1 MYHNHWKRLLCL
13 ALVLTLLM
21 SISAVLAAPYDAKNT
36 ENTYDQTGNQFTP
49 SIDTDLSYDSYACLG
64 DSIAAGFGDY
74 DYYPDDGSLVE
85 DINQEDYSR
94 AYLDSLKWS
103 SIDNYT
109 LYYDDTIPGW
119 ENWPIASYV
128 MYTYYDFT
136 GQQINGVVK
145 YDHRD
150 VDENGETVYLDK
162 NDKPVTVKEG
172 FVPYTRSENTGT
184 ENDFTY
190 MGMRAVDKAYH
201 SIVAKSV
208 GASTLYPLGYSGT
221 RTTEIRGVLDPT
233 YKGDEYLFSYGLVNN
248 YTVKEDGTI
257 DYYTPSAEA
266 DWNHRSYDF
275 VREKYLNAIHNSDL
289 ITLNLGSNDIMTIPV
304 INAMGKMSGTGDA
317 KFVALAKE
325 MLGQSYPEMLNTLF
339 STANTMNNLQ
349 QTLTTLMSLM
359 INGYRLYFENIMPV
373 IDTIKEENPDADI
386 AVIGLYNPLKKVKL
400 TDDSKIAIG
409 ELGSILITGIN
420 AYLKAN
426 ADKHGYAYVDVTDTE
441 TQDTLSLSAGI
452 SNFFGRIMTDVH
464 PKYAGHEY
472 MAGQIL
478 SSLEAFDVEKGLSMP
493 YTDVKGTTAYAT
505 DIQFCYDNGLISGTS
520 RHTYAPNMNMT
531 RGMFIASMYA
541 LGNKKVN
548 MSTGSSFSTIMKS
561 SYFTKALSW
570 AYSKGITFGVNKSV
584 FSPLTRVTREQM
596 AQMLYQYA
604 GKPKLQ
610 TEAQLDDSYQD
621 SKKISK
627 AYKDAVLWAATN
639 GFINAEDGFLKPK
652 ASVTRGE
659 MAHALH
665 VYMEYSQG

>member
-21 SISAVLAAPYDAKNT
+21 SISAVLAAPYDPGNT
-36 ENTYDQTGNQFTP
+36 ENTYDQTENPFTP
-49 SIDTDLSYDSYACLG
+49 SVDTDLSYESYACLG

-85 DINQEDYSR
+85 DINNEDYSR
-94 AYLDSLKWS
+94 AYLDSLKWA
-103 SIDNYT
+103 SIDNYD
-109 LYYDDTIPGW
+109 LYYNDLIPSEW
-119 ENWPIASYV
+119 NPIGTSNFLGST
-128 MYTYYDFT
+128 TYGKTCSGFIKVSSVDFKD
-136 GQQINGVVK
+136 GAFV
-145 YDHRD
+145 YY
-150 VDENGETVYLDK
+150 DENGKVVPIE
-162 NDKPVTVKEG
+162 EG
-172 FVPYTRSENTGT
+172 YVPYTRKESFGT

-221 RTTEIRGVLDPT
+221 RTTEIRGVLDPS

-248 YTVKEDGTI
+248 YTVNEDGAI
-257 DYYTPSAEA
+257 DYYTPSREA
-266 DWNHRSYDF
+266 DWNNRSYDF
-275 VREKYLNAIHNSDL
+275 VREKTLNAIRNSDL

-304 INAMGKMSGTGDA
+304 INSMGKMSGTEDA

-386 AVIGLYNPLKKVKL
+386 AVIGLYNPLQKVKL
-400 TDDSKIAIG
+400 TDNSMIAIG
-409 ELGSILITGIN
+409 ELGTILITGIN

-426 ADKHGYAYVDVTDTE
+426 ADKHGYAYVDVTGTE

-464 PKYAGHEY
+464 PKYNGHEY
-472 MAGQIL
+472 MASQIL
-478 SSLEAFDVEKGLSMP
+478 SSLEAFSVEKGLSMP
-493 YTDVKGTTAYAT
+493 YTDVKGSTAYAT
-505 DIQFCYDNGLISGTS
+505 DIQFCYDNKLISGTS
-520 RHTYAPNMNMT
+520 RRTYSPDMNMT

-541 LGNKKVN
+541 LGNKKAD
-548 MSTGSSFSTIMKS
+548 MSANTPFNTILKS

-627 AYKDAVLWAATN
+627 AYKDAVLWAVTN
-639 GFINAEDGFLKPK
+639 GFINAEGGFLNPK

-659 MAHALH
+659 LAHALH
-665 VYMEYSQG
+665 VFAEYIQE

>member
-85 DINQEDYSR
+85 DINEEDYSR
-94 AYLDSLKWS
+94 AYLDSLKWA
-103 SIDNYT
+103 SIDNYD
-109 LYYDDTIPGW
+109 LYYNDLVPSDWNPVGMKNFLGSTCYGQPCSGFTKVSSVEFIDGSP
-119 ENWPIASYV
+119 V
-128 MYTYYDFT
+128 YYDE
-136 GQQINGVVK
+136 GGKVVPI
-145 YDHRD
+145 
-150 VDENGETVYLDK
+150 E
-162 NDKPVTVKEG
+162 EG
-172 FVPYTRSENTGT
+172 YVPYTRKESFGT

-208 GASTLYPLGYSGT
+208 GATTLYPLGYSGT
-221 RTTEIRGVLDPT
+221 RTTEIRGVLDPS

-478 SSLEAFDVEKGLSMP
+478 SSLEAFNVEKSLSMP

>member
-1 MYHNHWKRLLCL
+1 MYRNHWKRLLCL

-85 DINQEDYSR
+85 DINEEDYSR
-94 AYLDSLKWS
+94 AYLDSLKWA
-103 SIDNYT
+103 SIDNYD
-109 LYYDDTIPGW
+109 LYYNELIPSEWNPVGMGNFLGYTSYNQPCKGFIKVSSVEY
-119 ENWPIASYV
+119 ENDAFV
-128 MYTYYDFT
+128 YYD
-136 GQQINGVVK
+136 
-145 YDHRD
+145 
-150 VDENGETVYLDK
+150 E
-162 NDKPVTVKEG
+162 NDKVVPIEEG
-172 FVPYTRSENTGT
+172 YVPYTRKESFGT

-208 GASTLYPLGYSGT
+208 GATTLYPLGYSGT
-221 RTTEIRGVLDPT
+221 RTTEIRGVLDPS

>member
-1 MYHNHWKRLLCL
+1 MYRNHWKRLLCL

-85 DINQEDYSR
+85 DINEEDYSR
-94 AYLDSLKWS
+94 AYLDSLKWA
-103 SIDNYT
+103 SIDNYD
-109 LYYDDTIPGW
+109 LYYNDLVPSDWNPVGMKNFLGNTCYGQPCSGFTKVSSVEFIDGSP
-119 ENWPIASYV
+119 V
-128 MYTYYDFT
+128 YYDE
-136 GQQINGVVK
+136 GGKVVAI
-145 YDHRD
+145 
-150 VDENGETVYLDK
+150 E
-162 NDKPVTVKEG
+162 EG
-172 FVPYTRSENTGT
+172 YVPYTRKESFGT

-208 GASTLYPLGYSGT
+208 GATTLYPLGYSGT
-221 RTTEIRGVLDPT
+221 RTTEIRSVLDPS